1 MGVRYIGPQP
11 GSSDTAPKT
20 LTSGAVAYNSDNLAL
35 NLSYPS
41 ITGNGGIPNGNFK
54 VSFSFQSKSPL
65 NGLVQ
70 DMFRFES
77 FWDVTGTGGV
87 RGRSYSNS
95 ADFDVYHFN
104 IINYMARFGDSNAPT
119 STVDIRATLAFP
131 VLTRTS
137 NTTLGNFDATTYL
150 FDTTST
156 NITAT
161 LPAASSCPGR
171 IYYIKK
177 IAAANI
183 LTVAS
188 AGGSI
193 ESGKTSITVLNS
205 GYQYQSDGTNWIVI
219 GTIT

>member
-1 MGVRYIGPQP
+1 MVFNAITSG

-20 LTSGAVAYNSDNLAL
+20 LTSGPVAYNSNNSSLVIE
-35 NLSYPS
+35 YPT
-41 ITGNGGIPNGNFK
+41 ITGNGGAPDASFIAALALRS
-54 VSFSFQSKSPL
+54 VSPVAL
-65 NGLVQ
+65 LME
-70 DMFRFES
+70 DIFRFETY
-77 FWDVTGTGGV
+77 WDVNGTGGV
-87 RGRSYSNS
+87 RGMSYDNIDDS
-95 ADFDVYHFN
+95 DGYHFN

-137 NTTLGNFDATTYL
+137 NTTLGNFDATAYL
-150 FDTTST
+150 FDTTSAG
-156 NITAT
+156 ITAT

-205 GYQYQSDGTNWIVI
+205 GYQYQSDGTKWIVI